1 MDPHNASPEDA
12 NTLPKRTTPT
22 WDMELLLSG
31 ATVFALFQGAQAMM
45 AGGAYLLPR
54 LQGELLLLGSVLFTY
69 GYGGL
74 ILLALTFALHLV
86 IRAYWVALIGMNSV
100 FPNGIKLDALNAGP
114 LAKQVLLQRVRSMA
128 DSIERADNGATMVF
142 GIGVSIVLV
151 LVPVSLTV
159 TLMFALV
166 ALVGRL
172 TGLQDYTSWMMLALM
187 SLIFVPYMVS
197 TMVDKQRGE
206 RLRPGTLGHR
216 LTLASL
222 EFYAKIGLSR
232 ASNPL
237 VTVFSSNIGERR
249 GQVIIFTVMLVAM
262 LSSTAGLFLSRKDLG
277 MGSFAGYPDPRRGMS
292 SSVEG
297 RSYANSQEPDWSP
310 ATPFLPDAVVR
321 GDYAR
326 LVVPYTPNFHGHLM
340 KACLAGSELD
350 DASDERQRREALLDC
365 FSGHLTVSLDGQPLA
380 LRPDWYTEPARDL
393 RGLLYMIPV
402 RGLAAGRHEVS
413 VLAPPKKPTAP
424 GDDPEQP
431 FVIAFWR

>member
-1 MDPHNASPEDA
+1 MDFDQTPQEDA
-12 NTLPKRTTPT
+12 NTIPKRTTPT

-45 AGGAYLLPR
+45 ASGAYLLPR
-54 LQGELLLLGSVLFTY
+54 LQGDLLMLCSMLFTY

-74 ILLALTFALHLV
+74 ILLSLTFALHLV

-100 FPNGIKLDALNAGP
+100 FPQGIKVDALKAGP
-114 LAKQVLLQRVRSMA
+114 LTKAVLVQRVRSMQE
-128 DSIERADNGATMVF
+128 SIERADNGATIVF

-159 TLMFALV
+159 TVMF
-166 ALVGRL
+166 
-172 TGLQDYTSWMMLALM
+172 GLAALM
-187 SLIFVPYMVS
+187 ARLLGVPAHTDWIMMGLMALLFLPYLAS
-197 TMVDKQRGE
+197 ATVDTRFGH
-206 RLRPGTLGHR
+206 RLRPGSLAHR
-216 LTLASL
+216 MTHACLV
-222 EFYAKIGLSR
+222 FYARIGLSR

-249 GQVIIFTVMLVAM
+249 GQAIIFTVMLVAM
-262 LSSTAGLFLSRKDLG
+262 LSSLAGLVLSRKDLG
-277 MGSFAGYPDPRRGMS
+277 LGSFAEFPDPLRGMS

-310 ATPFLPDAVVR
+310 ATPYLPDLVVR

-326 LVVPYTPNFHGHLM
+326 LVVPYTPNFSGHLM
-340 KACLAGSELD
+340 KACPSSS
-350 DASDERQRREALLDC
+350 ASDIAGEERARREALLDC
-365 FSGHLTVSLDGQPLA
+365 FSGQITVSLDCKPLA
-380 LRPDWYTEPARDL
+380 VRPDWYTEPARDV
-393 RGLLYMIPV
+393 RGLLYMVPMQ
-402 RGLAAGRHEVS
+402 GLAKGRHELS
-413 VLAPPKKPTAP
+413 VLTRPEEAPKA

>member
-1 MDPHNASPEDA
+1 MDLNDTPPEDA
-12 NTLPKRTTPT
+12 NTIPKRTTPT

-54 LQGELLLLGSVLFTY
+54 LQGDLLMLCSILFTY

-100 FPNGIKLDALNAGP
+100 FPQGIKIDALNAGP
-114 LAKQVLLQRVRSMA
+114 LAKSVLLQRVRSMQE
-128 DSIERADNGATMVF
+128 SIERADNGATIVF

-151 LVPVSLTV
+151 LVPVSVTV
-159 TLMFALV
+159 TLLFGLSGLIAW
-166 ALVGRL
+166 L
-172 TGLQDYTSWMMLALM
+172 TGFAHADWILLGMMAL
-187 SLIFVPYMVS
+187 LFFPYMVS
-197 TMVDKQRGE
+197 AMVDKKFGE
-206 RLRPGTLGHR
+206 RLKPGSLAHR
-216 LTLASL
+216 MTHACLV
-222 EFYAKIGLSR
+222 FYARIGLSR

-249 GQVIIFTVMLVAM
+249 GQAIIFTVMLVVM
-262 LSSTAGLFLSRKDLG
+262 LSSLAGLVLSRKDLG
-277 MGSFAGYPDPRRGMS
+277 LGSFAEFPDPRRGMS
-292 SSVEG
+292 ASVEG
-297 RSYANSQEPDWSP
+297 RSYANRQEPDWSP
-310 ATPFLPDAVVR
+310 ATPYLPDIVVR

-326 LVVPYTPNFHGHLM
+326 LVVPYLPNFNGHLM
-340 KACLAGSELD
+340 KSCPSASELD
-350 DASDERQRREALLDC
+350 ATADERLRREALLDC
-365 FSGHLTVSLDGQPLA
+365 VSDQITVSLDGKPLA

-393 RGLLYMIPV
+393 RGLLYMVPV
-402 RGLAAGRHEVS
+402 QDLPAGRHEVS
-413 VLAPPKKPTAP
+413 ILMRPEEAPEP